1 MANTYVITK
10 VSGVLFILSSA
21 NPNPKSYFG
30 ATGKFQASDDNT
42 SVLVTITDSSGST
55 LDQYTMALGSVT
67 VGTSTPSTMSSLTVL
82 LNAIFGT

>member
-1 MANTYVITK
+1 MATSYTITK
-10 VSGVLFILSSA
+10 VSGVLFVLSST
-21 NPNPKSYFG
+21 NTNPKSYFG

-42 SVLVTITDSSGST
+42 SVLITISNSNGVT
-55 LDQYTMALGSVT
+55 LDQYTMTLGSVT